1 MHVTLEYNARKYKF
15 EKASN
20 FGQFRTHLRR
30 LQIFTF
36 ARYFEDHNFFLYF
49 LKKFCFFFG
58 EKLPEDA
65 IKRNIVKF
73 FPSNRYLFDNKFH
86 RQL

>member
-30 LQIFTF
+30 LQICTF
-36 ARYFEDHNFFLYF
+36 ARYFEDHNFFVLF
-49 LKKFCFFFG
+49 EKILFFRR
-58 EKLPEDA
+58 K
-65 IKRNIVKF
+65 IT
-73 FPSNRYLFDNKFH
+73 
-86 RQL
+86 